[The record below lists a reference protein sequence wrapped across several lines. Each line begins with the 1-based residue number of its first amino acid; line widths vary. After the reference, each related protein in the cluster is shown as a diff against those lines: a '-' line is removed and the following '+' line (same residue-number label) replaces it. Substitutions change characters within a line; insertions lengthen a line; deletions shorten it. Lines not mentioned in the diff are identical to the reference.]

1 MTNHQ
6 NANDFSMLSLFR
18 METENQA
25 AILTNH
31 ILAIESNSNLAE
43 TIESLRRAA
52 HSIKGA
58 ARIVQ
63 LQHAIEVA
71 YALETC
77 FVAAQR
83 GVALTADHID
93 ILLQAVDLLVRIAQV
108 EEAEQNA
115 WLSEHKQ
122 EVESTLAAIAAIS
135 AQHPALPVE
144 PIEDVS
150 LQPIVE
156 EAEPVVAPKPTDVTP
171 TTSLSVSLNL
181 SDFSMLHLFRM
192 EAESQAA
199 VLNEG
204 LLALESNPH
213 ANEAIESSMRAA
225 HSIKGAA
232 RIVGLDAAVKLAHVM
247 EDCFTAAQK
256 GEISLESDDI
266 DILLQAVDVLLRLSQ
281 VSETQADSWLTEHY
295 SEIETLVAAISAILS
310 GQELPTTLVQPLIV
324 QDSSSADSAVLPP
337 AIQPAIAPGVN
348 AEWLSPNFI
357 PPASPTKA
365 KT

>member
-31 ILAIESNSNLAE
+31 ILAIESNPNLAE

-63 LQHAIEVA
+63 IQPAIEVA

-115 WLSEHKQ
+115 WLSEHKE

-150 LQPIVE
+150 LQPSVE
-156 EAEPVVAPKPTDVTP
+156 EAEPASEPVVAPEPTDVTP
-171 TTSLSVSLNL
+171 TTSLSVS
-181 SDFSMLHLFRM
+181 
-192 EAESQAA
+192 
-199 VLNEG
+199 
-204 LLALESNPH
+204 
-213 ANEAIESSMRAA
+213 
-225 HSIKGAA
+225 
-232 RIVGLDAAVKLAHVM
+232 
-247 EDCFTAAQK
+247 
-256 GEISLESDDI
+256 
-266 DILLQAVDVLLRLSQ
+266 
-281 VSETQADSWLTEHY
+281 
-295 SEIETLVAAISAILS
+295 
-310 GQELPTTLVQPLIV
+310 
-324 QDSSSADSAVLPP
+324 
-337 AIQPAIAPGVN
+337 
-348 AEWLSPNFI
+348 
-357 PPASPTKA
+357 
-365 KT
+365 